1 MILKWKKLHG
11 LRHFFS
17 NNCWWKQIVIVP
29 TNTCQKSTKKTKTYT
44 NKGKMS
50 FLGLYSFKMH
60 WGEQDN
66 CPVVGQVKI

>member
-1 MILKWKKLHG
+1 MGGDI
-11 LRHFFS
+11 FFQTFVS
-17 NNCWWKQIVIVP
+17 GNRLS
-29 TNTCQKSTKKTKTYT
+29 TNARRKSTKKTKTYT